1 MTERLPVFGPSQ
13 VFEVEGVAA
22 DLVIRVAA
30 AVSREQLLAAVALA
44 FTNMPEADPS
54 TLTPEQVRA
63 EVEAELAVQMLADVD
78 RTLAGG
84 WPVRFEQEHLA
95 RYRQFTAALEN
106 AYPPPPILPPLPAPQ
121 YIEGQVRLVTHDAGA
136 LLVDEPAWC
145 IGHAWQP
152 NPHRV
157 DITHN
162 ATRIKSGPLAA
173 RISWA
178 PFIEAAPRVAV
189 ELELA
194 ADYEAEEIGPVAESL
209 RTAADRLERLAVE
222 AIRLRGAS

>member
-1 MTERLPVFGPSQ
+1 MSERLPAFGPSQ

-44 FTNMPEADPS
+44 FTNMPETDPA
-54 TLTPEQVRA
+54 TLTPEQIRT
-63 EVEAELAVQMLADVD
+63 EVESELAVQMLADVD
-78 RTLAGG
+78 RTLADG
-84 WPVRFEQEHLA
+84 WAVRFEQEHLA
-95 RYRQFTAALEN
+95 RYRQFTTALEN
-106 AYPPPPILPPLPAPQ
+106 AYPPPPILPPLPGPQ
-121 YIEGQVRLVTHDAGA
+121 YVEGQVMLVTHDAGA
-136 LLVDEPAWC
+136 LLVDEPVWC

-162 ATRIKSGPLAA
+162 ATRVKAGPLTA

-178 PFIEAAPRVAV
+178 PFIEEAPRVAV
-189 ELELA
+189 ELDVA
-194 ADYEAEEIGPVAESL
+194 ADYEAEEIPALVGEL
-209 RTAADRLERLAVE
+209 RTAIGRLERLAAE
-222 AIRLRGAS
+222 AIRLRGQS